1 VIFFQIHRSKDAGLR
16 LDRFLASNISDHS
29 RSRIQ
34 TWIRSGCVLVN
45 GTQRKTGYAL
55 ELNDEIQVDPPEED
69 PSLHVLHPEPMDLDI
84 LYEDEQI
91 VVINKPAGLVI
102 HPGVG
107 NSTGTLVHG
116 LLYHFQALS
125 DLNGAVRPG
134 IVHRLDR
141 DTSGIILIAK
151 TNQAHAHL
159 ADQFQ
164 NREVKKE
171 YSGLTWGIW
180 PETEGEINK
189 PIGRRKKDP
198 TTYCVS
204 GEGKPSFTRF
214 EVEKQLRHLAL
225 VSFFPKTGRTHQ
237 IRVHAAHMGFPIFGD
252 EIYGGGL
259 AKTRGFLPEFTHL
272 YKQEMNRFNRHALHA
287 RRLEFLHPEKKEPV
301 IFETPLPKE
310 YLNLVN
316 SIESFYEG

>member
-1 VIFFQIHRSKDAGLR
+1 MIFFQIHRSKDAGLR

-198 TTYCVS
+198 TTYSVS

>member
-1 VIFFQIHRSKDAGLR
+1 MIFFQIHRSKDAGLR

-55 ELNDEIQVDPPEED
+55 ELNDEIQVDPPAED
-69 PSLHVLHPEPMDLDI
+69 PSLHDLYSEPMDLDI

-91 VVINKPAGLVI
+91 AVLNKPAGLVI

-198 TTYCVS
+198 TTYSVS

-252 EIYGGGL
+252 ETYGGGL

>member
-1 VIFFQIHRSKDAGLR
+1 MIFFQIHRSKDAGLR

-55 ELNDEIQVDPPEED
+55 ELNAEIQVDPPEEE

-180 PETEGEINK
+180 PETEGEIYK

>member
-1 VIFFQIHRSKDAGLR
+1 MIFFQIHRSKDAGLR

-55 ELNDEIQVDPPEED
+55 ELNDEIQVDPPEEE

-151 TNQAHAHL
+151 TNQAHVHL

-252 EIYGGGL
+252 ETYGGGL

-272 YKQEMNRFNRHALHA
+272 YKQ
-287 RRLEFLHPEKKEPV
+287 
-301 IFETPLPKE
+301 
-310 YLNLVN
+310 
-316 SIESFYEG
+316 

>member
-1 VIFFQIHRSKDAGLR
+1 MIFFQIHRSKDAGLR

-55 ELNDEIQVDPPEED
+55 ELNDEIKVDPPEEE

>member
-1 VIFFQIHRSKDAGLR
+1 MIFFQIHRSKDAGLR

-55 ELNDEIQVDPPEED
+55 ELNDEIQVDPPEEE

-151 TNQAHAHL
+151 TNQAHVHL

-189 PIGRRKKDP
+189 PIGRRKNDP
-198 TTYCVS
+198 TTYSVS

>member
-1 VIFFQIHRSKDAGLR
+1 MIFFQIHRSKDAGLR

-34 TWIRSGCVLVN
+34 TWIRSGFVLVN
-45 GTQRKTGYAL
+45 GTQCKTGYAL
-55 ELNDEIQVDPPEED
+55 ELNDEIQVDPPAED
-69 PSLHVLHPEPMDLDI
+69 PSLHDLHPEPMDLDI

-91 VVINKPAGLVI
+91 AVLNKPAGLVI

-134 IVHRLDR
+134 IVHRLDK
-141 DTSGIILIAK
+141 DTSGIILVAK

-198 TTYCVS
+198 TTYSVS
-204 GEGKPSFTRF
+204 GEGKPSLTRF

-252 EIYGGGL
+252 ETYGGGL

>member
-1 VIFFQIHRSKDAGLR
+1 MIFFQIHRSKDAGLR
-16 LDRFLASNISDHS
+16 LDRFLASNIGDHS

-34 TWIRSGCVLVN
+34 TWIRSGFVLVN

-55 ELNDEIQVDPPEED
+55 ELNDEIQIDPSAEN
-69 PSLHVLHPEPMDLDI
+69 PSLHDLHPEPMDLDI

-91 VVINKPAGLVI
+91 AVINKPAGLVI

-107 NSTGTLVHG
+107 NPTGTLVHG

-189 PIGRRKKDP
+189 PIGRRKKHP

>member
-1 VIFFQIHRSKDAGLR
+1 MIFFQIHRSKDAGLR

-55 ELNDEIQVDPPEED
+55 ELNDEIQVDPPEEE

>member
-1 VIFFQIHRSKDAGLR
+1 
-16 LDRFLASNISDHS
+16 
-29 RSRIQ
+29 
-34 TWIRSGCVLVN
+34 
-45 GTQRKTGYAL
+45 
-55 ELNDEIQVDPPEED
+55 
-69 PSLHVLHPEPMDLDI
+69 MDLDI

-91 VVINKPAGLVI
+91 AVINKPAGLVV

-107 NSTGTLVHG
+107 NATGTLAHG
-116 LLYHFQALS
+116 LLHHFQALS

-134 IVHRLDR
+134 IVHRLDK

-189 PIGRRKKDP
+189 SIGRRKKDP
-198 TTYCVS
+198 MIYSVS
-204 GEGKPSFTRF
+204 KQGKPSLTRF

-237 IRVHAAHMGFPIFGD
+237 IRVHAAHLGFPIFGD
-252 EIYGGGL
+252 ETYGGGL
-259 AKTRGFLPEFTHL
+259 AKTRGFLPEFINL
-272 YKQEMNRFNRHALHA
+272 YKKEMNYFNRHALHA
-287 RRLEFLHPEKKEPV
+287 RRLEFLHPERKEPV
-301 IFETPLPKE
+301 IFETSLPKE
-310 YLNLVN
+310 FLNLVH
-316 SIESFYEG
+316 SIESFYEE